1 MEKNS
6 FWWKIPGFPVMSVKL
21 NKIKFTNDSGDTCD
35 GVVSGDRLVKTGS
48 FNYTSSCK
56 IFINSKEFTVL
67 WKLEEIVQT
76 ISKKSVPQHEDEE
89 QEIDNNPHTLPF
101 KVMGTCF
108 SSKRQ
113 DALEKSYEILYE
125 YNRQVFVKL
134 CPEPENENDPN
145 SISVQINYD
154 EDEPYYTVGYIA
166 RELTKYMHPIIN
178 ELEVSVKKIRFC
190 TTYMRIGFYLT
201 IDVTKKRKMG

>member
-6 FWWKIPGFPVMSVKL
+6 IWWKIPGFPVMSVKL
-21 NKIKFTNDSGDTCD
+21 NKIKFTNDSEDTCD
-35 GVVSGDRLVKTGS
+35 GVVSRDRIVKKALSTVHRHARYSSIAKNSLCYGS
-48 FNYTSSCK
+48 LKRLF
-56 IFINSKEFTVL
+56 KEFL
-67 WKLEEIVQT
+67 
-76 ISKKSVPQHEDEE
+76 KSVPGHEDEE

-113 DALEKSYEILYE
+113 HALEKSYEILYE

-134 CPEPENENDPN
+134 CPEPENESDPN

-154 EDEPYYTVGYIA
+154 EDEPYTVGYIA

-190 TTYMRIGFYLT
+190 TT
-201 IDVTKKRKMG
+201 